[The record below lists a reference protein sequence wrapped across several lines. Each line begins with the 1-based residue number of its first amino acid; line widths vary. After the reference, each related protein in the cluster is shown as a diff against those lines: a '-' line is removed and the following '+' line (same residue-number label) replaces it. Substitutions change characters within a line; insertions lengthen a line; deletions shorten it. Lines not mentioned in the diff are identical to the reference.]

1 MAPPNATLE
10 GGARAVYSVPEMAQ
24 LFVHPQ
30 GTARLARMREW
41 LGTCGRSER
50 VLLIA
55 PTLDAANA
63 LARGA
68 LGEICFGWER
78 TTPSLLAA
86 RLALREMAAR
96 ASVPVTPLALEAIC
110 ARAIARLKETDELGR
125 YAELADQPGLGRAL
139 ASTYREVSNECVAI
153 ADLEARA
160 PELARMI
167 RMVEA
172 ELAAA
177 HLVDRAS
184 IWRMAA
190 SALERGVERSR
201 CAILDAAVESRSEE
215 RFFRALVRAS
225 GGVCVTLPAA
235 DRRAIALFEDVLQ
248 ARAARDDVP
257 RARALDRL
265 AAQLFAPTTEV
276 APADESVEL
285 LSAPGESREAVEI
298 ARRIVAEAAR
308 GRAFDRMAVLLR
320 GPDHYRVHLAE
331 AFARAGIAAHFTK
344 GTTRPNRNGR
354 ALLALLRCKRENLSA
369 KAFAEYLSLGV
380 VPVRPSRA
388 VALPEDP
395 IVPLPALD
403 EDVEQPSEDEPRFAV
418 PRRAERLLVDAA
430 VIGGRARWRRRLDGL
445 RAEKERQLEVE
456 LEPVRRESIE
466 RQLREL
472 AGLSE
477 LAFPILER
485 LEELPE
491 SARFGTWIERLKELA
506 SIALRDAAPVL
517 SVLAEL
523 EVMENLGPVDL
534 GDVERILTPRL
545 TDLYS
550 DPTTAPAGKV
560 FVGSVDEARGRVFE
574 LVFVPGLAEKMFPR
588 KVLEDPLLLDVH
600 RAAIDPALSTNN
612 RRIEAERL
620 ALATAV
626 GAATDRVVLSYP
638 RVDVDRARPRVPSF
652 YVLEAVRAIEG
663 VLPTFDA
670 LEERAA
676 ERSEARLGWPAPTD
690 PRRAIDDAE
699 YDLATLT
706 DLFDA
711 NDERARGA
719 ARYLIDVNPH
729 LARALRFRA
738 ERWATRPWKPTDG
751 FVSPN
756 APARAALARHLR
768 DRRAYSP
775 TALEAYAACPYRFF
789 LRALVGLSPLPEA
802 SAIEEVDPRTRG
814 EIVHEAQFEILRAL
828 QSEGLLPVTRDT
840 RPRALDVLARA
851 FEDVRDRAHD
861 ELAPAIVRTFED
873 AMLEIAGDLREWLRR
888 MAEHPEW
895 LPLHFELAFGL
906 SDRQGRDRAST
917 TEDVPLDAG
926 IRLRGSI
933 DLVEARDGRIRAT
946 DYKTGAAPEDPGVI
960 SGGRSLQALFYALA
974 LEKLFPERA
983 VTSGRL
989 FYCTSR
995 GAFAEHEVPLDRST
1009 KSVAGFVVNTVMG
1022 AVESG
1027 FLPAAPL
1034 EGECGRCD
1042 YLPICGPHE
1051 LRRSRR
1057 KDPEK
1062 LGPLVALR
1070 RER

>member
-1 MAPPNATLE
+1 M
-10 GGARAVYSVPEMAQ
+10 YSVLEMAL

-30 GTARLARMREW
+30 GAARLARVREW
-41 LGTCGRSER
+41 LGARGASER
-50 VLLIA
+50 ILLVA
-55 PTLDAANA
+55 PTLDAANG
-63 LARGA
+63 LARST
-68 LGEICFGWER
+68 LGEISFGWER

-86 RLALREMAAR
+86 RLALGEMAAR

-110 ARAIARLKETDELGR
+110 ARAIARLKAASELGR
-125 YAELADQPGLGRAL
+125 YEALADQPGLGRSL
-139 ASTYREVSNECVAI
+139 ASTYREISNECVAI
-153 ADLEARA
+153 ADIEDHA

-167 RMVEA
+167 RAVEE

-177 HLVDRAS
+177 SLVDRAS
-184 IWRMAA
+184 IWRMATT
-190 SALERGVERSR
+190 ALERGAIDSR

-215 RFFRALVRAS
+215 RFLRALVRAS
-225 GGVCVTLPAA
+225 PDVCVTLPTA
-235 DRRAIALFEDVLQ
+235 DRRAIAVFEDALHSS
-248 ARAARDDVP
+248 ASRAGPP
-257 RARALDRL
+257 RARAIDRL
-265 AAQLFAPTTEV
+265 AAQLFAETIEV
-276 APADESVEL
+276 APADDSVEL

-308 GRAFDRMAVLLR
+308 GRPFDRMAVLLR

-331 AFARAGIAAHFTK
+331 AFSRAGVVAHFTK

-380 VPVRPSRA
+380 VPLRVSRPE
-388 VALPEDP
+388 ALPEDP
-395 IVPLPALD
+395 VVPLPVIDA
-403 EDVEQPSEDEPRFAV
+403 EIETPSEDEPQLAV
-418 PRRAERLLVDAA
+418 PRRAERLLIDAA

-456 LEPVRRESIE
+456 IETVRRESIE

-472 AGLSE
+472 ADLNE

-485 LEELPE
+485 LDELPE
-491 SARFGTWIERLKELA
+491 SARFGTWLESLKELA
-506 SIALRDAAPVL
+506 AVALRDPAPVL

-534 GDVERILTPRL
+534 GDVERILGPRL

-574 LVFVPGLAEKMFPR
+574 VVFVPGLAEKMFPR

-600 RAAIDPALSTNN
+600 RAATDPALATNA

-626 GAATDRVVLSYP
+626 GAATERVVLSYP

-706 DLFDA
+706 DLFHT
-711 NDERARGA
+711 NDERAQGA

-738 ERWATRPWKPTDG
+738 ERWATRPWKATDG
-751 FVSPN
+751 FVSPS
-756 APARAALARHLR
+756 PEGRAALARHLR
-768 DRRAYSP
+768 DQRAYSP

-789 LRALVGLSPLPEA
+789 LRALAGLSPMPEA
-802 SAIEEVDPRTRG
+802 AAIEEVDPRTRG

-828 QSEGLLPVTRDT
+828 ESERLLPVTRET
-840 RPRALDVLARA
+840 LPRALEVLARA
-851 FEDVRDRAHD
+851 FGDVRDRAHD
-861 ELAPAIVRTFED
+861 ALAPAIVRTFED

-906 SDRQGRDRAST
+906 SDREGRDRAST
-917 TEDVPLDAG
+917 TEDVALTEG

-933 DLVEARDGRIRAT
+933 DLVEARDGRLRAT

-960 SGGRSLQALFYALA
+960 AGGRRLQALFYALA

-983 VTSGRL
+983 VGAGRL

-1009 KSVAGFVVNTVMG
+1009 KNVAGFVVNTIMG

-1042 YLPICGPHE
+1042 YLAICGPHE

-1062 LGPLVALR
+1062 LGPLAALR